1 MKCTVPA
8 LLFAAATVSAQAL
21 AETQVVLY
29 SANDDTVNKLVAEGF
44 KKETSI
50 TVNIVSTGSGVL
62 FRRIASEATNPQ
74 GDVVWGV
81 SSALLKQNV
90 KFFEPYAVKGREAVP
105 AEYRD
110 PSNLWIGTN
119 LQIVT
124 INQNTKAIDA
134 ASGPRT
140 WQDLLDPK
148 WKGRIA
154 YTDPANSGFSYAIAT
169 GLLTFWGENDAAW
182 SKLSSLIANT
192 KVLNRSTLVFDG
204 NGSGEYPL
212 GISLEYAGYLWAHN
226 GAPVKVGYPTEGT
239 MALAEGAAVIKGAPD
254 PDAAR
259 ALIDYLASKP
269 TQEML
274 LKLTFRRPA
283 RQDVDLSTMPGGMPA
298 LSTIKVLPYND
309 VKWDEARSATLN
321 RLKTVIQDTRGS
333 RRLRRKRL
341 RVAAR
346 GAALCPVSSFDD
358 DDSSRWR
365 EPQLRRRSC
374 RRQCLGDD
382 RGRQVVHPSRSF
394 GMRQDHAA
402 ANDRRLLRR
411 RIGKHMVR

>member
-8 LLFAAATVSAQAL
+8 LLFAAVTFSVQAW

-44 KKETSI
+44 KKETDI

-62 FRRIASEATNPQ
+62 FRRIASEAANPQ
-74 GDVVWGV
+74 CDVVWGV

-90 KFFEPYAVKGREAVP
+90 KFFEPYAVKGRDAVP

-119 LQIVT
+119 LQVVT

-182 SKLSSLIANT
+182 NKLSVLIANT

-239 MALAEGAAVIKGAPD
+239 VALAEGAAVIKGAPD
-254 PDAAR
+254 SDAAR

-283 RQDVDLSTMPGGMPA
+283 RQDVDPSAMPSGMPT
-298 LSTIKVLPYND
+298 LSTIKVIPYND

-321 RLKTVIQDTRGS
+321 RIKTIIQDTR
-333 RRLRRKRL
+333 
-341 RVAAR
+341 
-346 GAALCPVSSFDD
+346 
-358 DDSSRWR
+358 
-365 EPQLRRRSC
+365 
-374 RRQCLGDD
+374 
-382 RGRQVVHPSRSF
+382 
-394 GMRQDHAA
+394 
-402 ANDRRLLRR
+402 
-411 RIGKHMVR
+411 

>member
-1 MKCTVPA
+1 MKRTVPA
-8 LLFAAATVSAQAL
+8 LLFAVAAVSAQAW
-21 AETQVVLY
+21 ADTQVVLY
-29 SANDDTVNKLVAEGF
+29 SANDDTVNKLVADGF
-44 KKETSI
+44 KKETGI

-62 FRRIASEATNPQ
+62 FRRIASEAANPQ

-81 SSALLKQNV
+81 SSALLKQNG
-90 KFFEPYAVKGREAVP
+90 KFFQPYAVRGRDAVP

-110 PSNLWIGTN
+110 ANDLWIGTN
-119 LQIVT
+119 LQVVT

-134 ASGPRT
+134 ASGPKT
-140 WQDLLDPK
+140 WQDLLDPR
-148 WKGRIA
+148 WKGKIA

-169 GLLTFWGENDAAW
+169 GLLTYWGEDDAAW
-182 SKLSSLIANT
+182 NKLSSLIVNT

-204 NGSGEYPL
+204 NGSGEYPV

-239 MALAEGAAVIKGAPD
+239 VALAEGAAMIKGAPD

-321 RLKTVIQDTRGS
+321 RIKTIIQDTR
-333 RRLRRKRL
+333 
-341 RVAAR
+341 
-346 GAALCPVSSFDD
+346 
-358 DDSSRWR
+358 
-365 EPQLRRRSC
+365 
-374 RRQCLGDD
+374 
-382 RGRQVVHPSRSF
+382 
-394 GMRQDHAA
+394 
-402 ANDRRLLRR
+402 
-411 RIGKHMVR
+411 